1 MLARYESEG
10 GDRSKLSFDSSLL
23 TLGDERELIKQI
35 ALYPEVVAR
44 SGADLDPSLLCSFL
58 YELSRLFSRWYHDNP
73 VLKAGSDGLVRARI
87 ELSAMVMQVLKNAFA
102 LVGIPFLHSM

>member
-1 MLARYESEG
+1 MLERYKNEG
-10 GDRSKLSFDSSLL
+10 GDRTKLTFDSSLL
-23 TLGDERELIKQI
+23 TLSDERELIKQI

-44 SGADLDPSLLCSFL
+44 SGAEFDPSLICAFL

-73 VLKAGSDGLVRARI
+73 VLKAGSESLVRARI
-87 ELSAMVMQVLKNAFA
+87 ELSYMVMQVLKNAFA